1 MSPRF
6 ATIPAGAVRDSRLTN
21 LDLRIYILLGTHTD
35 VNGWCFRNQ
44 KKIASDLNVTLRAV
58 NRSIARICA
67 CGYLEKRDINADA
80 VASGK
85 RKKGMKSICIY
96 HVKTDNGKEATQAM
110 IDGAFAE
117 EESETADLSIGLQ
130 SRNRY
135 DSGVSTVTTPES
147 QLNNSPYNNSLRT
160 MKKPNKPKKAYSPS
174 SSPSPKA
181 ALSVEAKEIK
191 AVQKT
196 AKAERRGKS
205 QPDLIDMPDTSNA
218 AKDAERAFEDAVVQR
233 FNAIAVPHKIAP
245 VVRLTAQRRQ
255 TLRVLIKSGFDVNS
269 ALDALGRASF
279 PTKNGWTPENFD
291 AVFREQTI
299 TQLLEGKFAAHIV
312 SFEDEQV
319 KRWRQRI
326 KAWIDRGRVHW
337 PETWGRMCDIPAE
350 IQREFPNEVFG
361 GVESDNLTKNGGV
374 K

>member
-1 MSPRF
+1 MSNEQRTIFRNACPTVPYTQICNETLRSTEMSLEAKGLHVSVLALPPYWEFSKRWAMKHYKIGETKVERILRELIKLRLCEKIQDRSNKGMFGDVLYRFTDIPGVFAENNRAVEITPADDEDPYSPRRGKPGGGSPRRGNHPP
-6 ATIPAGAVRDSRLTN
+6 IEKNES
-21 LDLRIYILLGTHTD
+21 I
-35 VNGWCFRNQ
+35 NQ
-44 KKIASDLNVTLRAV
+44 LSEKI
-58 NRSIARICA
+58 
-67 CGYLEKRDINADA
+67 
-80 VASGK
+80 
-85 RKKGMKSICIY
+85 M
-96 HVKTDNGKEATQAM
+96 M
-110 IDGAFAE
+110 
-117 EESETADLSIGLQ
+117 
-130 SRNRY
+130 
-135 DSGVSTVTTPES
+135 
-147 QLNNSPYNNSLRT
+147 
-160 MKKPNKPKKAYSPS
+160 PNKPETAYSPS

-191 AVQKT
+191 AAQKT

-218 AKDAERAFEDAVVQR
+218 AKEAERAFEDAVVQR

-255 TLRVLIKSGFDVNS
+255 TLRVLIKSGFDVNA

-361 GVESDNLTKNGGV
+361 SAESVNLTKNGGV